1 MFLNSEIGTD
11 CTDRRKADSSNYS
24 HLINLYLRCSD
35 LIGREI
41 ENLGRRQKIN
51 RTHFQNVIKPRHNPY
66 DPQKHWKRK
75 KPESDKN
82 ADKRRR
88 SKRRCRKRKSGDHQ
102 KACKSH
108 NRKNQNCFPV
118 RQIKRCISDHS
129 GCTKM
134 RVHKKSV
141 RSKIA
146 NRKQRQIQTC
156 HCKDPGRAEKRS
168 GASRRKLARKLS
180 SISIPFVKPPC
191 ISPSWPG

>member
-1 MFLNSEIGTD
+1 MFLKSEIGTD

-51 RTHFQNVIKPRHNPY
+51 RTHFQNVVKPRNIPY
-66 DPQKHWKRK
+66 APQKHWKRK
-75 KPESDKN
+75 KREDKISESIPDVY
-82 ADKRRR
+82 
-88 SKRRCRKRKSGDHQ
+88 SS
-102 KACKSH
+102 
-108 NRKNQNCFPV
+108 
-118 RQIKRCISDHS
+118 
-129 GCTKM
+129 
-134 RVHKKSV
+134 
-141 RSKIA
+141 A
-146 NRKQRQIQTC
+146 NTGEIITI
-156 HCKDPGRAEKRS
+156 KRS